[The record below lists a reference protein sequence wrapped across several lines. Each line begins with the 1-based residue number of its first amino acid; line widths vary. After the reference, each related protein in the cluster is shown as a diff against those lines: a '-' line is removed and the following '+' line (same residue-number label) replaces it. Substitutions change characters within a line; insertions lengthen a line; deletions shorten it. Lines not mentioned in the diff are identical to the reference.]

1 MLDSP
6 LYLHVIGM
14 GRWCAGY
21 IYMNSIYTVIY
32 IYMNSVY
39 MYIST
44 QSKGFVLSVRGA
56 RMEVHNNRRRERVYM
71 YESSSIKIQNN
82 AQRSGAA

>member
-1 MLDSP
+1 
-6 LYLHVIGM
+6 
-14 GRWCAGY
+14 
-21 IYMNSIYTVIY
+21 MNSIYTVIY

-71 YESSSIKIQNN
+71 YEASSIGIQNH